1 MHTHTCRSLSGLGHY
16 VSTLEAKR
24 KSRTSEEQSEDDP
37 MGIENGRSLGAE
49 SKMNGLPEEKDK
61 DYDVI
66 QPTQKTVQSEDSSGR
81 GQTEEIDNSIMMES
95 GATQD
100 NSNRLSAEYM
110 AAASMEVDENK
121 NGEKNGT
128 EQVDLAGGGGRRK
141 EELNPSQTN
150 SKRPRRKASSNT
162 AKPKAASQV
171 RTYEDNI

>member
-1 MHTHTCRSLSGLGHY
+1 
-16 VSTLEAKR
+16 
-24 KSRTSEEQSEDDP
+24 

-49 SKMNGLPEEKDK
+49 SKMNGLPEEKGK

-66 QPTQKTVQSEDSSGR
+66 QPTQKTVQSEDSSSR

-110 AAASMEVDENK
+110 AATSMEVDENK

-150 SKRPRRKASSNT
+150 SKRPRRKASSNAT
-162 AKPKAASQV
+162 KPKAASQV
-171 RTYEDNI
+171 RTYEDL

>member
-1 MHTHTCRSLSGLGHY
+1 
-16 VSTLEAKR
+16 
-24 KSRTSEEQSEDDP
+24 

-100 NSNRLSAEYM
+100 NSNRSSAEYM

>member
-1 MHTHTCRSLSGLGHY
+1 
-16 VSTLEAKR
+16 
-24 KSRTSEEQSEDDP
+24 

-61 DYDVI
+61 DYAVI

-100 NSNRLSAEYM
+100 NSNRLSVEYM

-128 EQVDLAGGGGRRK
+128 EQVNLAGGGGRRK

-162 AKPKAASQV
+162 TKPKAASQV
-171 RTYEDNI
+171 RTYEDL

>member
-49 SKMNGLPEEKDK
+49 SKMNGLPAEKDK

-121 NGEKNGT
+121 KNGEKNGT
-128 EQVDLAGGGGRRK
+128 EQVDLAGGGGRGE

-150 SKRPRRKASSNT
+150 SKRPRRRASSNT

-171 RTYEDNI
+171 RTYEDM

>member
-24 KSRTSEEQSEDDP
+24 KSGTSEEQSEDDP

-49 SKMNGLPEEKDK
+49 SKMNGLPEEKGK

-171 RTYEDNI
+171 HTYEDNI